1 MEKEG
6 NSIHKNII
14 REQDLRKIV
23 ELLETIQYGSVTVI
37 VQDGKLLQIERS
49 EKIRIR

>member
-1 MEKEG
+1 MERDS

-14 REQDLRKIV
+14 REQDLKRIV
-23 ELLETIQYGSVTVI
+23 ELLETIQYGSLTVI
-37 VQDGKLLQIERS
+37 VQDGKLLQLERN

>member
-1 MEKEG
+1 LERDN

-14 REQDLRKIV
+14 REQDLKKIV
-23 ELLETIQYGSVTVI
+23 EFLETIQYGSVTVI
-37 VQDGKLLQIERS
+37 VQDGKLLQIEKS

>member
-1 MEKEG
+1 MERDN

-14 REQDLRKIV
+14 REQDLKKIV

>member
-1 MEKEG
+1 MEKDN

-14 REQDLRKIV
+14 REQDLKKIV
-23 ELLETIQYGSVTVI
+23 ELLETIQYGSVTVV

>member
-1 MEKEG
+1 MEKDI
-6 NSIHKNII
+6 NSIHKNTI

-23 ELLETIQYGSVTVI
+23 ELLESIQYGSVTVI